1 MFCRNCG
8 KNLDDGVAFCPGCG
22 TAVQAPPAQEPAP
35 QQPVYQQPAPQ
46 QPVYQQS
53 VPVQPAYQ
61 QPVYQQ
67 QPVVFV
73 EAPPMKWFKFLI
85 YFSLWAGAV
94 LNLISGIA
102 MMSGS
107 SYEGAADLVYAMF
120 DGLQGLDTF
129 CGLYAIALAAFGIF
143 VRFQLAGYKK
153 KAPLMLMILYIAA
166 AAYGLIYIIGIN
178 AILPSY
184 VLEAVDTTSMYSS
197 MISSGVMVIINHIYF
212 KKRAHMFVA

>member
-1 MFCRNCG
+1 MICPRCG
-8 KNLDDGVAFCPGCG
+8 QDAGDSKYCPHCG
-22 TAVQAPPAQEPAP
+22 NA
-35 QQPVYQQPAPQ
+35 
-46 QPVYQQS
+46 
-53 VPVQPAYQ
+53 
-61 QPVYQQ
+61 
-67 QPVVFV
+67 V
-73 EAPPMKWFKFLI
+73 EAPVVNTVAPTTGEENKPDMPMKWFKFLI